1 MKAERHQGSR
11 GHLLDLVDG
20 EDWWSRLNSLIA
32 SADAHLDEGSHHVPI
47 GSDEDSEWDLAKF
60 CQAYCVS
67 DMKVE
72 RFASWWV
79 KSGRAPMWDLI
90 ATCQIDGRPG
100 LLIVEA
106 KAHENE
112 MHREGK
118 SPPKATNTRQLDV
131 SDLSRGLARSLINHG
146 YIGRCIHEA
155 RDALREHIPTI
166 AIDRDSN
173 YQLSNRIASA
183 WKLADCG
190 MPVVLLYLGSIGDEG
205 MAPEG
210 KPFRDGA
217 HWEAIVR
224 SHLQGVGAAILP
236 ATYIVLTNGCPIRF
250 RIGSLDAQR
259 QSILN
264 GLRKGGRAHKLKAPA
279 CV

>member
-20 EDWWSRLNSLIA
+20 EDWWSLLNPLIA
-32 SADAHLDEGSHHVPI
+32 SASACLDAGSGHVPI
-47 GSDEDSEWDLAKF
+47 GSSEDAEWDLAKF
-60 CQAYCVS
+60 CQAYCAS

-79 KSGRAPMWDLI
+79 KSGRSPIWDLI

-106 KAHENE
+106 KAHESE
-112 MHREGK
+112 MHRDGK
-118 SPPKATNTRQLDV
+118 LLKAPSDPHQLDL
-131 SDLSRGLARSLINHG
+131 SDLSRGHERSLINHG

-155 RDALREHIPTI
+155 RDALREYVPTI

-190 MPVVLLYLGSIGDEG
+190 MPVVLLYLGFIGDEG
-205 MAPEG
+205 MASEG
-210 KPFRDGA
+210 EPFRDGA
-217 HWEAIVR
+217 HWEAIVQ
-224 SHLQGVGAAILP
+224 SHLEDVGAATLP
-236 ATYIVLTNGCPIRF
+236 DTDIVLANGCPLRF

-259 QSILN
+259 QSVLHDV
-264 GLRKGGRAHKLKAPA
+264 RKGQASA
-279 CV
+279 